1 MPASKSTPACWHWT
15 RRIPAHQEQ
24 IWRERLS
31 PFGPAQL
38 VVHTKPFAKTARLE
52 IYDTHPAALRPL
64 AKKHGGRVAKLNLAR
79 LSARARLPR
88 KPLRLTK
95 DLAVLDTRG
104 TWPARLPRPPYLLR
118 IGSDLAFG
126 TGEHA
131 TTASCLRLLK
141 KETAPLADEWTA
153 LDVGTGSGILAIAA
167 EKFGAGHID
176 AFDYD
181 ALALRTA
188 ERHGRLNR
196 CRRIRFAEKNLL
208 RWKPTRRYRV
218 VLANVFSEILREA
231 APQLTRAVAADG
243 CLILSGI
250 FRVQE
255 NDVLPTFRRHG
266 FVPEKIFR
274 RGKWSALL
282 LRRS

>member
-1 MPASKSTPACWHWT
+1 
-15 RRIPAHQEQ
+15 
-24 IWRERLS
+24 LS

-38 VVHTKPFAKTARLE
+38 VVYAKPFAKTARLE
-52 IYDTHPAALRPL
+52 IYDNKPAALRAL
-64 AKKHGGRVAKLNLAR
+64 AKKHGGSVAKLNLFR
-79 LSARARLPR
+79 LSARAKQPR

-95 DLAVLDTRG
+95 DCAVLDTHG
-104 TWPARLPRPPYLLR
+104 TWPTRWPRPRFLLR

-131 TTASCLRLLK
+131 TTASCLRLLQN
-141 KETAPLADEWTA
+141 ETSGLTDKWTA

-188 ERHGRLNR
+188 ERHGRLNH

-218 VLANVFSEILREA
+218 VLANVFSEILRQA

-255 NDVLPTFRRHG
+255 NDVLPTFCRLG

-282 LRRS
+282 MRHAQSS